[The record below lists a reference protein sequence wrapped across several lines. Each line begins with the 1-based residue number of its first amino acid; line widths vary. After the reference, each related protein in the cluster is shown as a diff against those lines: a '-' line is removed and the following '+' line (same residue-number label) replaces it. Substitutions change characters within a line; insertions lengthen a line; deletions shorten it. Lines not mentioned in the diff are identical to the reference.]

1 MKWGRILLGV
11 LIVAAV
17 AGITVAGVRERPP
30 PAIEVQLA
38 KAKRSSI
45 QRTISGAG
53 RVQAATT
60 VKISSNLS
68 GDLVELN
75 VKQGDLVKVGQ
86 VLGRI
91 DRRRFEATLKATQA
105 AHSAARSDANASQVD
120 ADRIAAEL
128 GRIEGLVA
136 KGLASKAEQ
145 EKAISDRDAALAR
158 VAAAK
163 DRAAQALARL
173 DETNSD
179 LSKTTLTSPIEGTVI
194 ELSREVGERVR
205 GSDFSEDVVMT
216 IAALAEM
223 EVKIEVGEHEV
234 VHLQAGQKADVA
246 IDAIEGQTFQG
257 TVTEIAQKAIVRGAG
272 TDNETA
278 NFPVTVALPKRPA
291 GALPGMA
298 AEVKVVAE
306 SRENALVVPVQAVTV
321 RPEKQLQGEG
331 DAVEGKKLEAPRL
344 GEALARVVFV
354 VDADGKAAL
363 RRVRTGISSD
373 TDIEV
378 LEGLAD
384 GDTVVEGPYRTLAKE
399 LKAGDRVEESKPG
412 GKGKKGFGKR
422 GG

>member
-1 MKWGRILLGV
+1 MRWGRIVLGV
-11 LIVAAV
+11 AIVGAV
-17 AGITVAGVRERPP
+17 GAITVAGVRERPP
-30 PAIEVQLA
+30 PAIEVQFA
-38 KAKRSSI
+38 KAKRAQI

-68 GDLVELN
+68 GDLLELN
-75 VKQGDLVKVGQ
+75 VKQGELVKVGQ

-91 DRRRFEATLKATQA
+91 DKRRFEATMKQTQA
-105 AHSAARSDANASQVD
+105 AFSAARSDANASQVD
-120 ADRIAAEL
+120 ADRIAAETT
-128 GRIEGLVA
+128 RIDALVK
-136 KGLASKAEQ
+136 KGMASQAEL
-145 EKAISDRDAALAR
+145 EKATADRDSALAR
-158 VAAAK
+158 VASAR
-163 DRAAQALARL
+163 DRAAQAAARL
-173 DETNSD
+173 EEAQSD
-179 LSKTTLTSPIEGTVI
+179 LSKTTLTSPIDGTVI

-234 VHLQAGQKADVA
+234 VHLVAGQKADVS
-246 IDAIEGQTFQG
+246 IDAIEGQTFG
-257 TVTEIAQKAIVRGAG
+257 GLVTEIAQKAIVRGQG

-278 NFPVTVALPKRPA
+278 NFPVTISMPKRPA

-306 SRENALVVPVQAVTV
+306 SRDNALVVPVQAVTV
-321 RPEKQLQGEG
+321 RPEKQLAGEG
-331 DAVEGKKLEAPRL
+331 PPVEGKKLEAPRI
-344 GEALARVVFV
+344 GEALAKVVFV
-354 VDADGKAAL
+354 VDAEGKAAL

-378 LEGLAD
+378 LEGLAE
-384 GDTVVEGPYRTLAKE
+384 GDTVIEGPYRTLAKE
-399 LKAGDRVEESKPG
+399 LKGGDRVEESKPG
-412 GKGKKGFGKR
+412 GKGKRGFGKR